1 MVIQPNHLFYVVGK
15 NLLKQNFISCN
26 SELFHETRLRAENS
40 ARNENE
46 CGECTLLEIYS
57 QMQSFFNWNNRQV
70 QKAVE
75 IEFEE
80 ESRTIREIPEVL
92 LLIEK
97 AANIALSVNF
107 VSDSYFSSKQIHT
120 LLKAKG
126 IWCNDAK
133 IYSSCEYRK
142 SKSNCGELFKQILVE
157 RQFEPD
163 QVLHIGNDYKND
175 IRNPSLLKINTLH
188 FTNANPTHWDNLLIS
203 KAKGANQIEFI
214 SFLLGSARLTRLNG
228 LNGFKQDEILIA
240 TNVIAP
246 LIFSYCKWLMQEA
259 RRLSLKKLFFISRDG
274 EILMKIC
281 NIIKQN
287 KSHQSQL
294 VELSYLF
301 GSRQAWNFPSN
312 EQELDFRLIET
323 FKSCVTCSLIDLLE
337 KLFPENDLRIK
348 YHHFLKNHLKEIN
361 FHTFLT
367 SNQLQEVRK
376 LFQSLEG
383 RVLGRQTFER
393 RKHTLNCYLQQE
405 GVFGSVK
412 FALVDLGWHGTG
424 IGSVIKQIQQNNYL
438 LPEIFFFGLK
448 SNQLPPQSNKP
459 KTFLFDKVMNTGW
472 EPSDIPLSALLEIFC
487 YSSQGRTLGYEKK
500 PNHIKP
506 ILDCNLKDS
515 TSLETIKL
523 TRTACYDLAKNWP
536 SDKEYDSDLIKSTA
550 EILTRQLKSFYFNPS
565 PAAVKRWGNFNFD
578 FDSLGS
584 DYGKLS
590 ERYNFSAKSE
600 KPNYQVQHGTKSIRN
615 SFTPRSEDRIIIFG
629 ASKAGQKAYE
639 VTTQKAV
646 VIAFADN
653 DSKKQGS
660 NFCNIPVISPEQIN
674 TLQFSAILI
683 ASMHA
688 KEIHAQLLL
697 EIGLEYEKVHLFE
710 MQD

>member
-26 SELFHETRLRAENS
+26 SELFHEIRLRSENS

-75 IEFEE
+75 IEFEV

-92 LLIEK
+92 LLLEK
-97 AANIALSVNF
+97 ATNIALSVNF

-126 IWCNDAK
+126 MRCNDAK

-157 RQFEPD
+157 RQIEPD

-203 KAKGANQIEFI
+203 KAKGTNQIEFI

-281 NIIKQN
+281 NIIKQK
-287 KSHQSQL
+287 KSHQNHSI
-294 VELSYLF
+294 ELRYLF

-323 FKSCVTCSLIDLLE
+323 FK
-337 KLFPENDLRIK
+337 N
-348 YHHFLKNHLKEIN
+348 
-361 FHTFLT
+361 
-367 SNQLQEVRK
+367 
-376 LFQSLEG
+376 
-383 RVLGRQTFER
+383 
-393 RKHTLNCYLQQE
+393 
-405 GVFGSVK
+405 
-412 FALVDLGWHGTG
+412 
-424 IGSVIKQIQQNNYL
+424 
-438 LPEIFFFGLK
+438 
-448 SNQLPPQSNKP
+448 
-459 KTFLFDKVMNTGW
+459 
-472 EPSDIPLSALLEIFC
+472 
-487 YSSQGRTLGYEKK
+487 
-500 PNHIKP
+500 
-506 ILDCNLKDS
+506 
-515 TSLETIKL
+515 
-523 TRTACYDLAKNWP
+523 
-536 SDKEYDSDLIKSTA
+536 
-550 EILTRQLKSFYFNPS
+550 
-565 PAAVKRWGNFNFD
+565 
-578 FDSLGS
+578 
-584 DYGKLS
+584 
-590 ERYNFSAKSE
+590 
-600 KPNYQVQHGTKSIRN
+600 
-615 SFTPRSEDRIIIFG
+615 
-629 ASKAGQKAYE
+629 
-639 VTTQKAV
+639 
-646 VIAFADN
+646 
-653 DSKKQGS
+653 
-660 NFCNIPVISPEQIN
+660 
-674 TLQFSAILI
+674 
-683 ASMHA
+683 
-688 KEIHAQLLL
+688 
-697 EIGLEYEKVHLFE
+697 
-710 MQD
+710 

>member
-1 MVIQPNHLFYVVGK
+1 MVIQPNHLFYLVGK

-46 CGECTLLEIYS
+46 SEECTLLEIYS

-75 IEFEE
+75 IEFEV
-80 ESRTIREIPEVL
+80 ESWAIREIPEIAL
-92 LLIEK
+92 LLNN
-97 AANIALSVNF
+97 ASNIALSINF
-107 VSDSYFSSKQIHT
+107 VSDSYFSSKQIRR

-126 IWCNDAK
+126 MWCNNAK
-133 IYSSCEYRK
+133 IYSSCEHRK
-142 SKSNCGELFKQILVE
+142 SKSNRGELFKHILLE
-157 RQFEPD
+157 RQFQPD
-163 QVLHIGNDYKND
+163 QVLHIGNDHKND

-214 SFLLGSARLTRLNG
+214 SFLLGSARLSRLNG
-228 LNGFKQDEILIA
+228 LNGFKQDEVLIA
-240 TNVIAP
+240 TTVIAP

-281 NIIKQN
+281 NIIKQK
-287 KSHQSQL
+287 KSHQNQL
-294 VELSYLF
+294 VELKYLF
-301 GSRQAWNFPSN
+301 GSRQAWDFPSN

-337 KLFPENDLRIK
+337 KLFPENDLRMR
-348 YHHFLKNHLKEIN
+348 YHHFLKNHLKKIN
-361 FHTFLT
+361 FHTLLT

-376 LFQSLEG
+376 LFQSPEG
-383 RVLGRQTFER
+383 SVLARQTFER

-405 GVFGSVK
+405 GVFGTVK

-424 IGSVIKQIQQNNYL
+424 IGRIIKQIQQDKYF
-438 LPEIFFFGLK
+438 LPEIFFFGRK

-472 EPSDIPLSALLEIFC
+472 EPSDIPLSTLLEIFC
-487 YSSQGRTLGYEKK
+487 YSSQGRTLGYDKK
-500 PNHIKP
+500 PNHIEP

-523 TRTACYDLAKNWP
+523 TRTACYDFAKSWP

-550 EILTRQLKSFYFNPS
+550 VILTRQLRSFYFNP
-565 PAAVKRWGNFNFD
+565 PPVAVKRWGNFNFD
-578 FDSLGS
+578 FDSLGL

-590 ERYNFSAKSE
+590 ERFNFNAKSE
-600 KPNYQVQHGTKSIRN
+600 KPNYPVQRGTKSIRN
-615 SFTPRSEDRIIIFG
+615 SFNPRSEDRIIIFG

-639 VTTQKAV
+639 VITQKAV

-683 ASMHA
+683 ASMYA

-697 EIGLEYEKVHLFE
+697 EIGLEHEKVHLFE
-710 MQD
+710 I